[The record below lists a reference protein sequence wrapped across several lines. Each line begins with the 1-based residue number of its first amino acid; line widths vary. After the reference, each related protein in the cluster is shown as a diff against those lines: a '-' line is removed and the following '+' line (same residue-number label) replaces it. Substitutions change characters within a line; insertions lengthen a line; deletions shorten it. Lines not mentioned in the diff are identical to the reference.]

1 MESERKINEADDSI
15 SMESIVIDNDG
26 IVEKLKNNIAKKLLY
41 DSPLPAS
48 CCIFRVPHQVR
59 RQNVQ
64 AYEPDIVSIGPYHHG
79 RCGDQFRLMENVKG
93 WYLQRLLSHANLTLE
108 TLIKGVMDLD
118 KPARNCYAEPLDHLN
133 KIDFV
138 EMMVLDGCFLIE
150 LFRKGL
156 SILEQDEN
164 DPDDT
169 DDPVFSVSCML
180 GYLQHD
186 ILLLENQLPWF
197 VLERL
202 YNITAVKNTT
212 SEGNAIFLADLVE
225 HFFRQFIGGD
235 GTGFREILHPSPNI
249 LHILDLMRT
258 LIVVPIE
265 NSAIENSVYQQNEA
279 QRLIKRQRLPNVT
292 TLSEAGIKFQK
303 SSEMDIKFEKGLL
316 TIPPLEIH
324 ELTGPL
330 FRNLI
335 AFEQCYDYD
344 LMMTS
349 YAVLMDNLIDTSK
362 DIDLLCEK
370 GILTNWLSP
379 EDAAQF
385 FNHLHSDTLVI
396 RFYYGGL
403 CDAVNQHY
411 NTNWN
416 KWMEKLRREYF
427 GTPWAIISL
436 VAAFILLVLTMLQ
449 TVYTIHQYYHP
460 PE

>member
-1 MESERKINEADDSI
+1 
-15 SMESIVIDNDG
+15 
-26 IVEKLKNNIAKKLLY
+26 
-41 DSPLPAS
+41 
-48 CCIFRVPHQVR
+48 
-59 RQNVQ
+59 
-64 AYEPDIVSIGPYHHG
+64 
-79 RCGDQFRLMENVKG
+79 
-93 WYLQRLLSHANLTLE
+93 
-108 TLIKGVMDLD
+108 MDLD

-150 LFRKGL
+150 LFRRL
-156 SILEQDEN
+156 YILELDENENDPVELDEN
-164 DPDDT
+164 DT
-169 DDPVFSVSCML
+169 VELEENDPVFHVPCML

-202 YNITAVKNTT
+202 YDITTVKNTS

-225 HFFRQFIGGD
+225 HFFSQFIWGD
-235 GTGFREILHPSPNI
+235 GTGFRKILHPSPNI

-258 LIVVPIE
+258 LIVMPIE
-265 NSAIENSVYQQNEA
+265 NSVSQQNEKNKA
-279 QRLIKRQRLPNVT
+279 QRLSKRQRLPNVT

-303 SSEMDIKFEKGLL
+303 SSEMDIKFKKGVL

-335 AFEQCYDYD
+335 AFEQCYDFD
-344 LMMTS
+344 LMITS

-385 FNHLHSDTLVI
+385 FNHLHSDTVVI

-403 CDAVNQHY
+403 CDDVNQHY

>member
-1 MESERKINEADDSI
+1 MESERKTNEVDDSI
-15 SMESIVIDNDG
+15 SMESIVVDNGG
-26 IVEKLKNNIAKKLLY
+26 IVEKLKNNIAKKLLH

-48 CCIFRVPHQVR
+48 SCIFRVPHQVR

-64 AYEPDIVSIGPYHHG
+64 AYEPDIVSIGPFHRG
-79 RCGDQFRLMENVKG
+79 RSGNQFRLMENVKG
-93 WYLQRLLSHANLTLE
+93 WYLQRLLSQANLTLE

-138 EMMVLDGCFLIE
+138 EMMVLDGCFRIE
-150 LFRKGL
+150 LFRRL
-156 SILEQDEN
+156 YILELDENENDPVELDEN
-164 DPDDT
+164 DT
-169 DDPVFSVSCML
+169 VELEENDPVFHVPCML

-186 ILLLENQLPWF
+186 ILLLESQLPWF

-202 YNITAVKNTT
+202 YDITTVKNTS

-225 HFFRQFIGGD
+225 HFFSQFIWGD
-235 GTGFREILHPSPNI
+235 GTGFRKILHPSPNI

-258 LIVVPIE
+258 LIVMPIE
-265 NSAIENSVYQQNEA
+265 NSFRNGHKV
-279 QRLIKRQRLPNVT
+279 
-292 TLSEAGIKFQK
+292 QK
-303 SSEMDIKFEKGLL
+303 GVL

-335 AFEQCYDYD
+335 AFEQCYDFD
-344 LMMTS
+344 LMITS

-385 FNHLHSDTLVI
+385 FNHLHSDTVVI

-403 CDAVNQHY
+403 CDDVNQHY